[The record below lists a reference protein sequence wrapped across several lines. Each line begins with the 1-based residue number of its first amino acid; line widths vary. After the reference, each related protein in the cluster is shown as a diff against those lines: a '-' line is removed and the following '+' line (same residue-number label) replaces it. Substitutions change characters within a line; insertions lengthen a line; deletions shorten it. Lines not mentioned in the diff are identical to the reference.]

1 MLQQELV
8 CGLHSC
14 LSFPYCS
21 RAGPWTFYLSC
32 PCCSRAGPWTS
43 YLSCP
48 YCSRA
53 GPWTSYLSCP
63 CCSRAGPWTFYLS
76 CPCCSRAG
84 PWTFYLSCPCCSRAG
99 PWTSYLS
106 CPCCSRACPW
116 PSYFFFILSM
126 LQQSL
131 CVDFLFFLSCPC
143 CSRAG
148 PWTSFILV
156 LTMLQHNWSLDFLR
170 GELWPSVKDS
180 IHLESGKPESNLSI
194 PHGGFSPV
202 QSRRTLETLVPLR
215 LPCQAPGAIGSEL
228 GLVGL
233 VSVCFDRVRSNV

>member
-21 RAGPWTFYLSC
+21 KASPWTF
-32 PCCSRAGPWTS
+32 
-43 YLSCP
+43 
-48 YCSRA
+48 
-53 GPWTSYLSCP
+53 YLSCP

-99 PWTSYLS
+99 PWTFYLS
-106 CPCCSRACPW
+106 CPCCSRAGPWTFYLSCPCCSRTVPW
-116 PSYFFFILSM
+116 TSY
-126 LQQSL
+126 
-131 CVDFLFFLSCPC
+131 LSCPC

-148 PWTSFILV
+148 PWTSFILI
-156 LTMLQHNWSLDFLR
+156 LSMLQHNWSLVFLR
-170 GELWPSVKDS
+170 GELWPPRLSVKDS
-180 IHLESGKPESNLSI
+180 IHLESGKPESNLAI

-202 QSRRTLETLVPLR
+202 QSHRTLETLVPLR
-215 LPCQAPGAIGSEL
+215 LSCQAPGAIGSVL

-233 VSVCFDRVRSNV
+233 VSVCFDWVRSNV